1 MAYEDS
7 RFRSGAG
14 FRDEPEDRGVPPV
27 DNTSS
32 YAGGD
37 FSSVS
42 NYPADTE
49 PTDTTPRRTRS
60 AAQLGDVFDDPRHG
74 DPGRDRMGVHLLWEL
89 VLLLGVAAIG
99 FVLYRSQR
107 AAVSGDALRE
117 LMVDIAVLGLLALAM
132 GLSLRAATPN
142 LAVGPVAYGS
152 AMYFTLHADS
162 GLVRAALL
170 TGALAAGVGL
180 AIAVLVA
187 GFHVPAWAASF
198 ASGLAMMVWI
208 QMRDKSIQ
216 LPSGMYQPTR
226 HALYWLAGFAALALI
241 GSLPG
246 LSKGV
251 RRTVGRFR
259 PISDPAR
266 RRGVTG
272 GIIAALALVASSVL
286 AAAGGVLF
294 ALRMRTIAP
303 PDRAL
308 EFTALALGVALLAG
322 TSAYGRRGGIF
333 GTILAAVL
341 VSLVIR
347 YADVAGR
354 NVAPLAI
361 AATAIGVGLVIT
373 RLVET
378 FGRPLTPVRADD
390 DWTDASTPPTAGPA
404 VDTSWS
410 PSRSGWTTQ
419 SGAEVRWPAEDR
431 WGSQ

>member
-1 MAYEDS
+1 
-7 RFRSGAG
+7 
-14 FRDEPEDRGVPPV
+14 
-27 DNTSS
+27 
-32 YAGGD
+32 
-37 FSSVS
+37 
-42 NYPADTE
+42 
-49 PTDTTPRRTRS
+49 
-60 AAQLGDVFDDPRHG
+60 
-74 DPGRDRMGVHLLWEL
+74 
-89 VLLLGVAAIG
+89 
-99 FVLYRSQR
+99 
-107 AAVSGDALRE
+107 
-117 LMVDIAVLGLLALAM
+117 
-132 GLSLRAATPN
+132 
-142 LAVGPVAYGS
+142 
-152 AMYFTLHADS
+152 
-162 GLVRAALL
+162 
-170 TGALAAGVGL
+170 
-180 AIAVLVA
+180 
-187 GFHVPAWAASF
+187 
-198 ASGLAMMVWI
+198 
-208 QMRDKSIQ
+208 
-216 LPSGMYQPTR
+216 MYQPTR

-251 RRTVGRFR
+251 RRTVARFR

-333 GTILAAVL
+333 GTVLAAVL